1 MSDELTPS
9 QIVEWLEEQALH
21 LDSRHDGGDTD
32 QEGWTYQAAMCR
44 MIASGIT
51 AMAKTLPF
59 NGQQFVR
66 VSDAMVKE
74 LRDNPS
80 RPVRV
85 QIVGDG
91 PELEMLFTVAEAIR

>member
-1 MSDELTPS
+1 MRIEL
-9 QIVEWLEEQALH
+9 E
-21 LDSRHDGGDTD
+21 
-32 QEGWTYQAAMCR
+32 
-44 MIASGIT
+44 MIASEIN

-59 NGQQFVR
+59 SGQQFVR

-91 PELEMLFTVAEAIR
+91 PELEMLFTVAEAVR